1 MVRSLIA
8 LQRVDP
14 GFNPERVLTM
24 TLDLNWSRYT
34 SPDLIRNFHDRL
46 LTRLEAH
53 AGVVSAASTLVF
65 PLGASRTLGF
75 EFEIEGRPRDPQVT
89 LPQGDFRS
97 VTPNYFRTLGIPL
110 VSGRLFTSTD
120 GAEAPQV
127 AVVNRSLARHYWG
140 EESPL
145 GRRIS
150 ADSGKTWVTVVGV
163 VGDVRHYGLDRNPT
177 DELYMPFAQVPIR
190 EGSLLVRTTG
200 DPHTAA
206 SIVQEE
212 VKAIDPDQPIANVET
227 LEELRGESLASPRLT
242 ASLLTMFALLALV
255 ITGAGLAG
263 VVAFSVSQRTQ
274 EIGVRMALGAER
286 SEVLSMVLA
295 EGMRLVVAGLVLG
308 VAGALAAARLIAG
321 LLYGVKT
328 TDPTTFVGVAA
339 VLAFVAITACLVP
352 ARRATNVDP
361 MVALRTA

>member
-1 MVRSLIA
+1 
-8 LQRVDP
+8 
-14 GFNPERVLTM
+14 
-24 TLDLNWSRYT
+24 
-34 SPDLIRNFHDRL
+34 
-46 LTRLEAH
+46 
-53 AGVVSAASTLVF
+53 
-65 PLGASRTLGF
+65 
-75 EFEIEGRPRDPQVT
+75 

-97 VTPNYFRTLGIPL
+97 VSPNYFRTLGIPL

-200 DPHTAA
+200 DPHQAA

-212 VKAIDPDQPIANVET
+212 IKAIDPDQPIANVET

-242 ASLLTMFALLALV
+242 ASLLMMFALLALV

-263 VVAFSVSQRTQ
+263 VIAFSVSQRTQ

-286 SEVLSMVLA
+286 SEVLSMVVG
-295 EGMRLVVAGLVLG
+295 EGMRLVFAGLVFG
-308 VAGALAAARLIAG
+308 VAGALAAARLMAG

-328 TDPTTFVGVAA
+328 TDPATFIGVSA
-339 VLAFVAITACLVP
+339 VLAAVAIAACLVP
-352 ARRATNVDP
+352 ARRATRVDP